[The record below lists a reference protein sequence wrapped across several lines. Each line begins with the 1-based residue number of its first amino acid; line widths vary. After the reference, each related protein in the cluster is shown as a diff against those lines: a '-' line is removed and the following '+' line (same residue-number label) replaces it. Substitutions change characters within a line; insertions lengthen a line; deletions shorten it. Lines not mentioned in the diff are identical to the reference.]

1 MKIFSVRTLVELM
14 TRKGIAVTLSL
25 QERDKESLQ
34 QLALDLGI
42 TWGDKPNISKLIEAI
57 ARKELLVLPNNDWTD
72 DRIAALD
79 TARKILLDNGKDQA
93 SRIIAELLVSRSEI
107 KIPLRSELESFLNQ
121 PKLTWC
127 TIIDRYIAS
136 NKPFEIAYRDAAE
149 RAITFTV
156 RYATIESIE
165 KRQYLQCWCEES
177 SGNEDTPPLNHNW
190 TLRLDR
196 ISDAAITPLKGKW
209 HPGLAT
215 IPVTLHFH
223 NRLAFAYEAKPH
235 DLEND
240 WHPEQTKVRKVVRQV
255 SSTFWLFREVLPY
268 GADCEIVSPPEVVEI
283 FRQKVVELSDRYIY

>member
-1 MKIFSVRTLVELM
+1 M
-14 TRKGIAVTLSL
+14 TRTGSAITLSL
-25 QERDKESLQ
+25 QERDKQALQ
-34 QLALDLGI
+34 QIALDLGI

-57 ARKELLVLPNNDWTD
+57 ARRQLLVLPNDNWTD
-72 DRIAALD
+72 ARITALD
-79 TARKILLDNGKDQA
+79 AARKILLDNGKDQS

-107 KIPLRSELESFLNQ
+107 KIPLRSELESFLTQ
-121 PKLTWC
+121 LKPTWRK
-127 TIIDRYIAS
+127 IIDQHIAS
-136 NKPFEIAYRDAAE
+136 NKPFELAYRDAAD

-177 SGNEDTPPLNHNW
+177 TGNEDLTPLNHNW

-196 ISDAAITPLKGKW
+196 IADAAISPLKGKW
-209 HPGLAT
+209 HQGLVT

-223 NRLAFAYEAKPH
+223 NRLAFAYESKLN

-240 WHPEQTKVRKVVRQV
+240 WHPEQTKVKKVVRLV

-268 GADCEIVSPPEVVEI
+268 GADCEIVSPPEMVEM
-283 FRQKVVELSDRYIY
+283 FRQKVSELSDRYQNSTGA

>member
-1 MKIFSVRTLVELM
+1 M

-25 QERDKESLQ
+25 QERDKEALQ

-107 KIPLRSELESFLNQ
+107 KIPLRSELESFLVQ
-121 PKLTWC
+121 PKPTWRK
-127 TIIDRYIAS
+127 IIDQQIAS
-136 NKPFEIAYRDAAE
+136 NKPFEIAYRDAAD

-177 SGNEDTPPLNHNW
+177 SEDLPPLNHNW

-209 HPGLAT
+209 QPGLAT

-223 NRLAFAYEAKPH
+223 NRLAFAYEAKLN

-240 WHPEQTKVRKVVRQV
+240 WHPEQTKVKKVVRLV
-255 SSTFWLFREVLPY
+255 SSTFWLFRELLPY
-268 GADCEIVSPPEVVEI
+268 GADCEIVSPPEVVTM
-283 FRQKVVELSDRYIY
+283 FRQKVTELSDWYSI

>member
-1 MKIFSVRTLVELM
+1 M

-25 QERDKESLQ
+25 QEKDKEALQ
-34 QLALDLGI
+34 QIALDLGI
-42 TWGDKPNISKLIEAI
+42 TWGAKPNISKLIEAI
-57 ARKELLVLPNNDWTD
+57 ARRQLLVLPNDNWTD
-72 DRIAALD
+72 ARIAALD
-79 TARKILLDNGKDQA
+79 TARKILLDNGKDQP

-107 KIPLRSELESFLNQ
+107 KIPLRSELQNFLAQ
-121 PKLTWC
+121 EKPTWRN
-127 TIIDRYIAS
+127 IIDRHIA
-136 NKPFEIAYRDAAE
+136 NHKPFELAYRDAAD

-177 SGNEDTPPLNHNW
+177 TGNEDLPPLNHNW

-223 NRLAFAYEAKPH
+223 NRLAFAYESKLN

-240 WHPEQTKVRKVVRQV
+240 WHPEQTKVRKVVRLV
-255 SSTFWLFREVLPY
+255 SSTFWLFREMLPY
-268 GADCEIVSPPEVVEI
+268 GADGEIVSPPEVVAM
-283 FRQKVVELSDRYIY
+283 FRQKVAELSDRYNS

>member
-1 MKIFSVRTLVELM
+1 M
-14 TRKGIAVTLSL
+14 TRTGSAITLSL
-25 QERDKESLQ
+25 KERDKEALQ
-34 QLALDLGI
+34 KIALDLGI

-72 DRIAALD
+72 DRITALD
-79 TARKILLDNGKDQA
+79 TARKTLLDNGKDQA
-93 SRIIAELLVSRSEI
+93 SRIIAELLVSRREI
-107 KIPLRSELESFLNQ
+107 KIPLHSELQSFLNQ
-121 PKLTWC
+121 PKPTWR

-136 NKPFEIAYRDAAE
+136 HKPFEIAYHDAAE

-177 SGNEDTPPLNHNW
+177 SGNEDLPPLNHNW

-196 ISDAAITPLKGKW
+196 ISDAAISPLKGKW

-223 NRLAFAYEAKPH
+223 NHLAFAYEAKPH

-240 WHPEQTKVRKVVRQV
+240 WHPEQTKVKKVVRLV

-268 GADCEIVSPPEVVEI
+268 GADCEIVSPPAVVTM
-283 FRQKVVELSDRYIY
+283 FRQKIADLSNRYNS

>member
-1 MKIFSVRTLVELM
+1 MKVCSVRTIIEIM

-25 QERDKESLQ
+25 QERDKQALQ
-34 QLALDLGI
+34 QIALDLGI

-57 ARKELLVLPNNDWTD
+57 ARQELLVLPNNDWTD

-79 TARKILLDNGKDQA
+79 TARKILLDNGKDQT

-107 KIPLRSELESFLNQ
+107 KIPLRSELESI
-121 PKLTWC
+121 LTQTKPTWRN
-127 TIIDRYIAS
+127 IIDRYIAS
-136 NKPFEIAYRDAAE
+136 HKPFELAYRDAAD
-149 RAITFTV
+149 RSIIFTV
-156 RYATIESIE
+156 RYATIELIE

-177 SGNEDTPPLNHNW
+177 SGNEDLPPLNHNW

-196 ISDAAITPLKGKW
+196 ISDAAISPLKGKW

-223 NRLAFAYEAKPH
+223 NRLAFAYEAKH
-235 DLEND
+235 NDLEND
-240 WHPEQTKVRKVVRQV
+240 WHPIQTKVRRVVRQV

-268 GADCEIVSPPEVVEI
+268 GADCEIVSPPKVIEI
-283 FRQKVVELSDRYIY
+283 FRQKIAELSDRYRE

>member
-1 MKIFSVRTLVELM
+1 M
-14 TRKGIAVTLSL
+14 TRTGSAITLSL
-25 QERDKESLQ
+25 KERDKEALQ
-34 QLALDLGI
+34 KIALDLGI

-57 ARKELLVLPNNDWTD
+57 ARQELLVLPNNNWTD
-72 DRIAALD
+72 ARIAALD

-121 PKLTWC
+121 PKLTWR
-127 TIIDRYIAS
+127 TIIDRHIAS
-136 NKPFEIAYRDAAE
+136 HKPFEIAYRDAAD

-177 SGNEDTPPLNHNW
+177 TGNEDPPPLNHNW

-209 HPGLAT
+209 HQELAT

-223 NRLAFAYEAKPH
+223 NRLAFAYEAKPN

-240 WHPEQTKVRKVVRQV
+240 WHPEQTKVRRVVRLV

-268 GADCEIVSPPEVVEI
+268 GADAEIVSPPAVVEI
-283 FRQKVVELSDRYIY
+283 FRQKVQQLSDRYQNSTR